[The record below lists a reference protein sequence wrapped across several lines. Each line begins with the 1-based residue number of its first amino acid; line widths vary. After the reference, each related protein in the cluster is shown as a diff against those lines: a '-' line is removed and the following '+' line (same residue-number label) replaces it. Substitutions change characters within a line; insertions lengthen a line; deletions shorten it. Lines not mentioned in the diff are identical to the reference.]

1 MKILGRLNYW
11 GVNLFHSI
19 ILSRTVFL
27 SMKLERINEIERTAG
42 NLVDATARRVLI
54 NLRVGIVVFGT
65 NISSRSYI
73 FHFESWAAVAV
84 DAAVGVVE

>member
-1 MKILGRLNYW
+1 
-11 GVNLFHSI
+11 
-19 ILSRTVFL
+19 
-27 SMKLERINEIERTAG
+27 MKLERINEIERTAG

-84 DAAVGVVE
+84 DAAVGVVEWKDFKVPAFRAEVIVGVLAV